1 MKAVSGKE
9 FAKILERHGW
19 ILMRTHGSHHIY
31 GKQDSVVRISIPI
44 NGIRPVKIGLLQHFL
59 KMAGLKEADLN

>member
-1 MKAVSGKE
+1 
-9 FAKILERHGW
+9 
-19 ILMRTHGSHHIY
+19 MRTHGSHHIY